1 MTAESRPPITVPRVS
16 VIIPHYN
23 MPDAL
28 NRCLASV
35 AGQVVNGGVE
45 IIVVDNGST
54 IGPEAVIARHPGVRL
69 LHQPTPGPGPARN
82 TGAAAARADILAFID
97 ADCRADAGWLA
108 AAVNAVEAGGRD
120 GVAGGDVRIDFI
132 DPSRL
137 TPIEA
142 YEAVFAYRQKL
153 YIEKQGFSGTG
164 NLAMHRSVFERVG
177 PFAGIGLAED
187 RDWGQRA
194 TAAGLAIRYV
204 PAMRIFHPAR
214 PDYAS
219 LQVKW
224 QRHIAHDWATHQ
236 AAGRPDWRWWLKAAA
251 MPASVL
257 VDGMRL
263 LLSDRLSGLGN
274 RLRGIGVLASLRLY
288 RGSEMRRVMAAG
300 GSDAGRHWQATG

>member
-1 MTAESRPPITVPRVS
+1 MTPAPSLPPRVS

-28 NRCLASV
+28 DRCLASV
-35 AGQVVNGGVE
+35 ESQAVDGAIE

-54 IGPEAVIARHPGVRL
+54 IAPDGVIAHHPGVRL
-69 LHQPTPGPGPARN
+69 LSEPTAGPGPARN

-108 AAVNAVEAGGRD
+108 AAVAAVEAGGQR
-120 GVAGGDVRIDFI
+120 GVAGGDVRIDFV
-132 DPSRL
+132 DPAHL

-164 NLAMHRSVFERVG
+164 NLAMHRDVFDRVG

-194 TAAGLAIRYV
+194 TAAGYRIQYV

-236 AAGRPDWRWWLKAAA
+236 AGGRPDWRWWLKAAA

-257 VDGMRL
+257 VDGVRL

-274 RLRGIGVLASLRLY
+274 RWRGLAVLARLRLY
-288 RGSEMRRVMAAG
+288 RGGEMRRVMAAG

>member
-1 MTAESRPPITVPRVS
+1 MSAAPSQPPRVS

-28 NRCLASV
+28 DRCLASV
-35 AGQVVNGGVE
+35 AGQAVAGGIE

-54 IGPEAVIARHPGVRL
+54 VGPEAVIARYPGVRL
-69 LHQPTPGPGPARN
+69 LSERTPGPGPARN
-82 TGAAAARADILAFID
+82 TGAAAAAAEILAFID
-97 ADCRADAGWLA
+97 ADCRADAGWLE
-108 AAVNAVEAGGRD
+108 AAVGAIEAGGGRE
-120 GVAGGDVRIDFI
+120 VIGGDVRIDFV
-132 DPSRL
+132 DPGHI

-164 NLAMHRSVFERVG
+164 NLAMHRDVFERVG

-187 RDWGQRA
+187 RDWGRRA
-194 TAAGLAIRYV
+194 TAAGIRIIFV

-224 QRHIAHDWATHQ
+224 QRHIAHDWATHR

-257 VDGMRL
+257 ADGVGL
-263 LLSDRLSGLGN
+263 LFSDRLSGLGN
-274 RLRGIGVLASLRLY
+274 RWQGLGVLARLRLY
-288 RGSEMRRVMAAG
+288 RGGEMRRVMAAG
-300 GSDAGRHWQATG
+300 GSDAGHHWQATG

>member
-1 MTAESRPPITVPRVS
+1 MSAAPSQPPRVS

-28 NRCLASV
+28 DRCLASV
-35 AGQVVNGGVE
+35 AGQAVAGGIE

-54 IGPEAVIARHPGVRL
+54 VGPEAVIARYPGVRL
-69 LHQPTPGPGPARN
+69 LSERTPGPGPARN
-82 TGAAAARADILAFID
+82 TGAAAATAEILAFID
-97 ADCRADAGWLA
+97 ADCRADAGWLE
-108 AAVNAVEAGGRD
+108 AAVGAVEAGGGRE
-120 GVAGGDVRIDFI
+120 VVGGDVRIDFV
-132 DPSRL
+132 DPGHI

-164 NLAMHRSVFERVG
+164 NLAMHRDVFERVG

-187 RDWGQRA
+187 RDWGRRA
-194 TAAGLAIRYV
+194 TAAGIRIIYV

-224 QRHIAHDWATHQ
+224 QRHIAHDWATHR

-257 VDGMRL
+257 ADGVGL
-263 LLSDRLSGLGN
+263 LFSDRLSGLGN
-274 RLRGIGVLASLRLY
+274 RWQGLGVLARLRLY
-288 RGSEMRRVMAAG
+288 RGGEMRRVMAAG
-300 GSDAGRHWQATG
+300 GSDAGHHWQATG